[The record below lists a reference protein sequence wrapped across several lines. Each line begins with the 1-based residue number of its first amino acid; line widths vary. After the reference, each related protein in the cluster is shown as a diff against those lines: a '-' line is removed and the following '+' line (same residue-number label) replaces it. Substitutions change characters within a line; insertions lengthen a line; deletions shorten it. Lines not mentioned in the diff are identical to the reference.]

1 MKKVLVIFLTAL
13 LLTTNIIKAD
23 EETYKLAI
31 IENNN
36 YQIIDEYKSFS
47 SAFNAFDKLKDKY
60 DNLLII
66 NNDKVMRM
74 EYGVVE
80 FKTDNGCSYI
90 TSFRTDNDE
99 YRSMAKHK

>member
-36 YQIIDEYKSFS
+36 YQIIDEYKSF
-47 SAFNAFDKLKDKY
+47 
-60 DNLLII
+60 
-66 NNDKVMRM
+66 
-74 EYGVVE
+74 
-80 FKTDNGCSYI
+80 
-90 TSFRTDNDE
+90 
-99 YRSMAKHK
+99 